1 MIPANLRKELARQTM
16 GFMSWL
22 LSHTTT
28 VGIICSWIVTVW
40 GMISLFTG
48 TINLCIRI
56 RQLCNNRDSG
66 ATISPKNLK
75 DISNYKE
82 NMLEKGRSYS
92 VYSEKRL
99 VEFASQRCHLT
110 IQITLSACTPG
121 YDNTYRAKSSYVSF
135 DGDLGIT

>member
-1 MIPANLRKELARQTM
+1 MIPSNFRKELARQTM

-66 ATISPKNLK
+66 ATISC
-75 DISNYKE
+75 
-82 NMLEKGRSYS
+82 
-92 VYSEKRL
+92 
-99 VEFASQRCHLT
+99 CHVLLT
-110 IQITLSACTPG
+110 LWEAL
-121 YDNTYRAKSSYVSF
+121 DSSYNPLNHVSSALKRSVL
-135 DGDLGIT
+135 DLIAQTNSQDLKIAELSGEIYALKIRIRSLETPF